1 MFITK
6 KRLILTEHIECDTI
20 SIEVVDEFKLL
31 FVLIDNK

>member
-1 MFITK
+1 MFITN
-6 KRLILTEHIECDTI
+6 KRLTLPEHIESDTI